1 MIRMFEY
8 TRDEVDFL
16 YSEVERACAKK
27 GEHINIHVISQF
39 IKAGDFFLR
48 GYAANGP
55 TFEFDGLKW
64 VDKDGEIYRVL
75 FQPFQ
80 YKGDYFT
87 EFYPVIT
94 VNDRTGSSWGRLHM
108 IKKENRYLKTTDND
122 WCMYDLHERKEI

>member
-16 YSEVERACAKK
+16 YSEVERACANK
-27 GEHINIHVISQF
+27 GEHINISVISQF
-39 IKAGDFFLR
+39 IKVGDFFLR

-55 TFEFDGLKW
+55 TFEFNGLKW
-64 VDKDGEIYRVL
+64 VDTDGEIYRVL
-75 FQPFQ
+75 FQTFQ
-80 YKGDYFT
+80 YRDDYVG

-94 VNDRTGSSWGRLHM
+94 VNDRTGSSSGRLYM

-122 WCMYDLHERKEI
+122 WCMYDFSERKEL